1 MTSPPQLS
9 THGWVV
15 VEGGSSALEPLAPLG
30 CGGVA
35 AQDLP
40 LVPLHQLTE
49 PGLGPPALPPPPLC
63 LRAEARGEDG
73 GPRNPPMSQDQAGHN
88 QSPGALLGGCVR
100 GTGGPIGCKDMGGRE
115 SPQPSLIRGI

>member
-1 MTSPPQLS
+1 MTPPPQLS

-49 PGLGPPALPPPPLC
+49 PGLGPPALPPPLLC